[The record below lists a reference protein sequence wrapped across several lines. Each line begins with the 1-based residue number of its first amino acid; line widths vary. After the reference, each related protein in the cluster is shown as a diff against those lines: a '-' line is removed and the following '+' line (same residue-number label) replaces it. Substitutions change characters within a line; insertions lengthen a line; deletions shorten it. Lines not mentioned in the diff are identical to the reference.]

1 MRDGAIKIG
10 ESDKRSS
17 NSQQVRANTKRT
29 VPPTKVATRLSC
41 FIGPPPIR
49 IINVSLR
56 MGLKISHMRGE
67 RPPRRIRSIYGA
79 KYYSRPEAHGG
90 RRRGNSTAFSWHPFR
105 LGFAPAGWLV
115 WGRCDGR
122 PRGNGGTW
130 GRER

>member
-79 KYYSRPEAHGG
+79 KYYSRPAAHGRSEE
-90 RRRGNSTAFSWHPFR
+90 RRVGKECVSTCRSRWSPYH
-105 LGFAPAGWLV
+105 
-115 WGRCDGR
+115 
-122 PRGNGGTW
+122 
-130 GRER
+130 